1 MGRNVI
7 MHVSHTNNLTIHSG
21 LGGTFTFGVCDFW
34 PGVWQSLHRGTAGS
48 MARLYSAWHQCNL
61 QLPVA
66 GTLNTGART
75 LQLLVFLAACKML
88 ASRETERE
96 TSPPIRIS
104 AVEGQCKLSPIPT
117 RWSQHCSPEH
127 LPSSQSPA
135 IAQTNPSTTRTLIQ
149 VELSQ
154 TSRGGIVN

>member
-7 MHVSHTNNLTIHSG
+7 MHVSHTQTISPYTVVWVVPSHSVFVTSDLVCDKVYIVEQLVLWPGCTQQPAVTCRRYPQHRCTHSSTSG
-21 LGGTFTFGVCDFW
+21 LSC
-34 PGVWQSLHRGTAGS
+34 SLENAGQQ
-48 MARLYSAWHQCNL
+48 RD
-61 QLPVA
+61 
-66 GTLNTGART
+66 
-75 LQLLVFLAACKML
+75 
-88 ASRETERE
+88 RETERE

>member
-7 MHVSHTNNLTIHSG
+7 MHVSHTHKQSHHTQWSGWYLLTWCVTKSTSWNSWFYG
-21 LGGTFTFGVCDFW
+21 QVVLSD
-34 PGVWQSLHRGTAGS
+34 
-48 MARLYSAWHQCNL
+48 L

-66 GTLNTGART
+66 GTLNTGACT

-127 LPSSQSPA
+127 LPSSQLPA
-135 IAQTNPSTTRTLIQ
+135 TAQTNNPSTTRTLIQ

-154 TSRGGIVN
+154 TIRGGIVN

>member
-7 MHVSHTNNLTIHSG
+7 MHVSHTHKQSHHTQWSGWYLHIRCLWLLTWCVTKSTSWNSWFYG
-21 LGGTFTFGVCDFW
+21 QVVL
-34 PGVWQSLHRGTAGS
+34 S
-48 MARLYSAWHQCNL
+48 NL

-127 LPSSQSPA
+127 LPSSQLPA
-135 IAQTNPSTTRTLIQ
+135 IAQTNNPSTTRTLIQ